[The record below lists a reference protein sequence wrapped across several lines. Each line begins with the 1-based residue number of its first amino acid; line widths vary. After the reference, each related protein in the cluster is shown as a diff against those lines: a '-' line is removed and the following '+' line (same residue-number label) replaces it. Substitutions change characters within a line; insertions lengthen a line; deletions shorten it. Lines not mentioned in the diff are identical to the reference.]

1 MKRLGLVGGIS
12 WVSTIDYYRQI
23 NEGINAKLG
32 GLQFADCLMHSIN
45 FGVLQERGWDNGL
58 PLLLDAC
65 RRLQAGG
72 AEGIVLCAN
81 TAHLHAEAI
90 RTEIPLPLIHIVN
103 ATVAEVHREGLR
115 TVGVLGTKFVME
127 SDLYGKGIRDA
138 GIRAFVPEHQKSRDR
153 IHTTL
158 KEELGKGIFRDE
170 TKAFYLEEMAAL
182 RERGAEGI
190 VLGCTEIPLFISQD
204 DFDRPLFDTLK
215 IHAQAA
221 VRFALSGEV

>member
-12 WVSTIDYYRQI
+12 WVSTIDYYRYI
-23 NEGINAKLG
+23 NEGVNAELG
-32 GLQFADCLMHSIN
+32 GLQFADCLMYSIN
-45 FGVLQERGWDNGL
+45 FGTLQELGWERAL

-81 TAHLHAEAI
+81 TAHLYAEAI
-90 RTEIPLPLIHIVN
+90 RAEFPIPLIHIVD
-103 ATVAEVHREGLR
+103 ATVAEVHRQGFKA
-115 TVGVLGTKFVME
+115 VGVLGTKYVME
-127 SDLYGKGIRDA
+127 SDLYGKGLRDA
-138 GIRAFVPEHQKSRDR
+138 GIAALIPDRQESRDR
-153 IHTTL
+153 IQQTL

-170 TKAFYLEEMAAL
+170 TKELYLGEMAAL

-190 VLGCTEIPLFISQD
+190 VLGCTEIPLFIAQD

-215 IHAQAA
+215 LHAQAA
-221 VRFALSGEV
+221 VRFALT

>member
-12 WVSTIDYYRQI
+12 WVSTIDYYKHI
-23 NEGINAKLG
+23 NEGINAALG
-32 GLQFADCLMHSIN
+32 GLQFADCLMYSIN
-45 FGVLQERGWDNGL
+45 FGALQDRGWDHAF

-81 TAHLHAEAI
+81 TAHLHAEKI
-90 RTEIPLPLIHIVN
+90 RAEISLPFIHIVD
-103 ATVAEVHREGLR
+103 ATVAEVRRYGLG

-127 SDLYGKGIRDA
+127 SDLYAKRFRDA
-138 GIRAFVPEHQKSRDR
+138 GIEALVPDRPESRDR
-153 IHTTL
+153 IQQTL
-158 KEELGKGIFRDE
+158 KEELGKGVFRDE
-170 TKAFYLEEMAAL
+170 TKKFYLEEMTML
-182 RERGAEGI
+182 CKRGAEGI

-204 DFDRPLFDTLK
+204 DFHRPVFDTLK

-221 VRFALSGEV
+221 VRFALA

>member
-12 WVSTIDYYRQI
+12 WVSSIDYYRYI
-23 NEGINAKLG
+23 NEGVNSELG
-32 GLQFADCLMHSIN
+32 GLNFADCLMYSIN
-45 FGVLQERGWDNGL
+45 FGALQERGWDHAL

-65 RRLQAGG
+65 QRLRAGG

-81 TAHLHAEAI
+81 TAHFHAEAI
-90 RTEIPLPLIHIVN
+90 RAHVPLPLIHIVD
-103 ATVAEVHREGLR
+103 ATVTEVHRQGLK

-127 SDLYGKGIRDA
+127 SDLYGKGFRDT
-138 GIRAFVPEHQKSRDR
+138 GIKALVPDRQESRDR
-153 IHTTL
+153 IQETL

-170 TKAFYLEEMAAL
+170 TKAFYLEEMVAL

-190 VLGCTEIPLFISQD
+190 VLGCTEIPLFIEQD
-204 DFDRPLFDTLK
+204 DFDHPVFDTLK

-221 VRFALSGEV
+221 VRFALTGKA